1 VDLVRLPCSFDAV
14 IARSHCPT
22 EFIDSSSTWNT
33 TLCGK
38 ITSTSLGQKQL
49 RSRLDTV
56 AALSQRGH
64 ALVSREAH
72 GLEAGNVLLA
82 RLRRHPGIGRRTMHG
97 GVRHR
102 RVRGSGGPLSAAPAV
117 GRLSRAEIHDSAER
131 IAQHARNR
139 FRYRET
145 PEGAHAGVQR
155 SNEQPQER
163 RKKRGAASTCIGGVL
178 MDAIKTTPREGISS
192 ASGQEARNGEGIL
205 REDA

>member
-1 VDLVRLPCSFDAV
+1 MGN
-14 IARSHCPT
+14 
-22 EFIDSSSTWNT
+22 SSTT
-33 TLCGK
+33 SSTPASAAGAT
-38 ITSTSLGQKQL
+38 TSTTSASFVGWSSVVLVLSLL
-49 RSRLDTV
+49 RVVVVDCPRAPGLRRF
-56 AALSQRGH
+56 LPG
-64 ALVSREAH
+64 LH